1 MSVRKGDREQGKLEV
16 IDASRLLLDYTYD
29 RVKDRD
35 IFPKTERWLLP
46 KSIFDSAVGAR
57 SCIIGANGI
66 RVESTEEA
74 HDRLLKEKQAIG
86 YLESL
91 EALIDL
97 CHAKEII
104 DDKRAYY
111 WTGLVI
117 ATMNPLKGWLKSERR
132 RYKEFLN
139 GEQDKILSE
148 ISAALK
154 RIEDMLDK
162 HDDIDVDV
170 IEEITDEEIV
180 F

>member
-46 KSIFDSAVGAR
+46 KAIFDAAVGAR

-66 RVESTEEA
+66 RVENTEEA
-74 HDRLLKEKQAIG
+74 HERLLKEKQAIG
-86 YLESL
+86 YLEAL
-91 EALIDL
+91 EVLIDL
-97 CHAKEII
+97 CNLKEII
-104 DDKRAYY
+104 DDSRTYY
-111 WTGLVI
+111 WTGLVVT
-117 ATMNPLKGWLKSERR
+117 TMKKLKGWLKSDRK

-139 GEQDKILSE
+139 GEQYSLLSE
-148 ISAALK
+148 ILSVLK
-154 RIEDMLDK
+154 RIDEMLDK
-162 HDDIDVDV
+162 HNNTDADEQIA
-170 IEEITDEEIV
+170 DEEIV

>member
-16 IDASRLLLDYTYD
+16 INASGLLLDYTYD
-29 RVKDRD
+29 RVKDRN

-46 KSIFDSAVGAR
+46 KAILDAAVGAR

-74 HDRLLKEKQAIG
+74 HERLLKEKQAIG
-86 YLESL
+86 HLEAL

-97 CHAKEII
+97 CNLKEII
-104 DDKRAYY
+104 DDSRTYY
-111 WTGLVI
+111 WTGLVVT
-117 ATMNPLKGWLKSERR
+117 TMKKLKGWLKSDRR

-139 GEQDKILSE
+139 GEQDSLLS
-148 ISAALK
+148 
-154 RIEDMLDK
+154 DMLSTLKHIEEMLNK
-162 HDDIDVDV
+162 HDDIDIDGQ
-170 IEEITDEEIV
+170 IIDEEIV